1 MSDTRTESNTETML
15 VKLAVERDILTQEQV
30 DSCKELVRK
39 SKKIGLD
46 TSLKEVLLK
55 QGFLTQEQ
63 LEELEHI
70 SEHAE
75 KGDLFGNYRLA
86 SLLGEGGMGKVYQA
100 VHEFTGRTVALKV
113 IGDTQNKE
121 RTNSIR
127 FLQEIRALAKL
138 NHPNITRLYDAG
150 RIKRTFFFAME
161 LADGGALKQRVE
173 AGRGL
178 PEKEALGTIRQIASA
193 LAYAHDNGVIHRDV
207 KPENI
212 ILDKQGIP
220 KLTDFGLVMH
230 QDENHLT
237 LTQEGALVGSYH
249 YTSPEQADGSRDVD
263 GRADIYSLGATLYFT
278 LTGRTLYLGNT
289 PADVLTQHLAGNWVS
304 PRKHNPRISRQTV
317 KILRRML
324 MRNREKRY
332 QSMHELLHAM
342 DETPLSAR
350 IKPIAIL
357 IAVGA
362 GAFLLG
368 MIAEFAFRLFGR

>member
-1 MSDTRTESNTETML
+1 M
-15 VKLAVERDILTQEQV
+15 V
-30 DSCKELVRK
+30 
-39 SKKIGLD
+39 
-46 TSLKEVLLK
+46 
-55 QGFLTQEQ
+55 
-63 LEELEHI
+63 
-70 SEHAE
+70 
-75 KGDLFGNYRLA
+75 
-86 SLLGEGGMGKVYQA
+86 
-100 VHEFTGRTVALKV
+100 
-113 IGDTQNKE
+113 
-121 RTNSIR
+121 
-127 FLQEIRALAKL
+127 
-138 NHPNITRLYDAG
+138 
-150 RIKRTFFFAME
+150 
-161 LADGGALKQRVE
+161 
-173 AGRGL
+173 
-178 PEKEALGTIRQIASA
+178 
-193 LAYAHDNGVIHRDV
+193 HRDV